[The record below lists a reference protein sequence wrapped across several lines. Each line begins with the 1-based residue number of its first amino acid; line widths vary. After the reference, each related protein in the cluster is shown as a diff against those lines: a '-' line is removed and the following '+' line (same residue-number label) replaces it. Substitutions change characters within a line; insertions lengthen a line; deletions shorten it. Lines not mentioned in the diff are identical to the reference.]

1 LNLWRR
7 SLADRDRQL
16 LSLRGLCGERSSGQQ
31 APGRDAWPLVLLLV
45 LLFVSW
51 VGESSL
57 LAQDSGRKEYKA
69 GKVYRIGRVSGASPP
84 WTLDKEMLQVLRD
97 HGWVEGRNL
106 VLDYRY
112 AEGRFDRLPA
122 LASELLRARPDVI
135 FATGDPVFKAAKD
148 ATSTVPIVMIGC
160 DAVAA
165 GLIVSLARP
174 GGNLTGITCISRD
187 IAGKRIE
194 LLRETWPRLARLA
207 MLYGPDDPGKVVE
220 WKEAEAAGQAA
231 GVGSDVRIA
240 QPRRSGGP
248 DRSVRRLHVHARPAA
263 RVSCRDASAAGDLR
277 VPGIRD
283 GGRSHVLR
291 SKPGRNVATGRPL
304 HRQGSNGREA
314 RRPAGRA
321 THQARAGDQPERV
334 GDIMLTSLCA
344 RFYERQLSLR

>member
-1 LNLWRR
+1 MTR
-7 SLADRDRQL
+7 A
-16 LSLRGLCGERSSGQQ
+16 LSLVTLIL
-31 APGRDAWPLVLLLV
+31 A
-45 LLFVSW
+45 
-51 VGESSL
+51 L
-57 LAQDSGRKEYKA
+57 LAAPLAAEAQQV
-69 GKVYRIGRVSGASPP
+69 GKVYRIGRLSGSSPP

-135 FATGDPVFKAAKD
+135 FATGDPVIKAAKD

-165 GLIVSLARP
+165 GLIVSLAGP

-207 MLYGPDDPGKVVE
+207 VLYGPDDPGKVVE

-231 GVGSDVRIA
+231 GLKVGAAPIRNSTELEATFASLSRERAEALIVPCDVFTFM
-240 QPRRSGGP
+240 
-248 DRSVRRLHVHARPAA
+248 HARQI
-263 RVSCRDASAAGDLR
+263 ASLA
-277 VPGIRD
+277 
-283 GGRSHVLR
+283 
-291 SKPGRNVATGRPL
+291 
-304 HRQGSNGREA
+304 
-314 RRPAGRA
+314 A
-321 THQARAGDQPERV
+321 THRLPAIYGCREFVTAGGLMSYGPNLAEMWRQAALYIDKVLTGTKPADLPVEQPTKFELVINLKTAKALGLTIPPSVLARADEVIQ
-334 GDIMLTSLCA
+334 
-344 RFYERQLSLR
+344 